1 MTRRAVALFSGGLD
15 STLAIL
21 VVLGQG
27 VSVKAIKFQT
37 PFDCG
42 VSKDLVSVA
51 ERFGFDVE
59 IRNLGEK
66 FFEVV
71 KDPEHGYGKNMNPCI
86 DCRIMMLR
94 EARAFVDSAEADFI
108 ITGELLGQRPM
119 SQRKDMLYHIDRKA
133 GVTNCVVRP
142 LSAKLLRVTDAEAK
156 GIVSREMLYGFSGR
170 SRKPQMALA
179 EKFGLADYPAP
190 AGGCLLT
197 EPNYA
202 GRLKDLM
209 AFNPSPSLR
218 DIDLLRIGRHFRFSP
233 LCKIII
239 GRDRTE
245 NGIIESLATDEDIL
259 LKVNG
264 YGSPLTLVSG
274 EITQEALKVAASLC
288 ARYSD
293 ARNNFSVDVTD
304 VNDPGFMLRVPT
316 AGDELID
323 ALRIEKKRTG
333 KTAKA
338 SPVSP

>member
-1 MTRRAVALFSGGLD
+1 MTHRAVALFSGGLD
-15 STLAIL
+15 SMLAIL
-21 VVLGQG
+21 AVLRQG

-42 VSKDLVSVA
+42 GSKDPASVA
-51 ERFGFDVE
+51 ERFGFGIEV
-59 IRNLGEK
+59 RNLGEK
-66 FFEVV
+66 FLEVV

-94 EARAFVDSAEADFI
+94 EAGAFLDSVEADFI
-108 ITGELLGQRPM
+108 ITGEVLGQRPM

-133 GVTNCVVRP
+133 GVTNRVVRP
-142 LSAKLLRVTDAEAK
+142 LSAKLLKVTDVEAG

-170 SRKPQMALA
+170 SRKPQMDLA
-179 EKFGLADYPAP
+179 EEFGLTDYPSP

-202 GRLKDLM
+202 CRLKDLM
-209 AFNPSPSLR
+209 AFVPSPSLR
-218 DIDLLRIGRHFRFSP
+218 DIDLLRIGRHFRYSP
-233 LCKIII
+233 LCKIIV

-245 NGIIESLATDEDIL
+245 NETMESLATGEDVL
-259 LKVNG
+259 LKVDG

-304 VNDPGFMLRVPT
+304 VNDPGFTLKVSV

-323 ALRIEKKRTG
+323 ALRIEKKGPGRTS
-333 KTAKA
+333 KA

>member
-94 EARAFVDSAEADFI
+94 EARAFVDSVEADFI

-264 YGSPLTLVSG
+264 YGSPLTLVFRRDYSRG
-274 EITQEALKVAASLC
+274 IKSRSLPVCEIL
-288 ARYSD
+288 
-293 ARNNFSVDVTD
+293 
-304 VNDPGFMLRVPT
+304 
-316 AGDELID
+316 
-323 ALRIEKKRTG
+323 
-333 KTAKA
+333 
-338 SPVSP
+338 

>member
-21 VVLGQG
+21 AVLRQG

-108 ITGELLGQRPM
+108 ITGEVLGQRPM

-133 GVTNCVVRP
+133 GVTNCIVRP

-304 VNDPGFMLRVPT
+304 VNDPGFILRVPT

>member
-21 VVLGQG
+21 AVLRQG

-37 PFDCG
+37 PFDCSA
-42 VSKDLVSVA
+42 SKDPASVA
-51 ERFGFDVE
+51 ERFGFSIE

-94 EARAFVDSAEADFI
+94 EARAFLDGGEADFI
-108 ITGELLGQRPM
+108 ITGEVFGQRPM
-119 SQRKDMLYHIDRKA
+119 SQRKDMLYHIDKKA
-133 GVTNCVVRP
+133 GVTNRVVRP
-142 LSAKLLRVTDAEAK
+142 LSAKLLRVTDAEAR

-170 SRKPQMALA
+170 SRKPQIDLA
-179 EKFGLADYPAP
+179 EEFGLADYPSP

-202 GRLKDLM
+202 CRLKDLM

-218 DIDLLRIGRHFRFSP
+218 DIDLLRIGRHFRYSP

-239 GRDRTE
+239 GRDRPE
-245 NGIIESLATDEDIL
+245 NETIESLATDEDVL

-274 EITQEALKVAASLC
+274 EINQEALKVAASLC

-293 ARNNFSVDVTD
+293 ARNNFGVDVTD
-304 VNDPGFMLRVPT
+304 VNDPGFMLRVSA

-323 ALRIEKKRTG
+323 ALRIEKKG
-333 KTAKA
+333 IKKTSKA
-338 SPVSP
+338 LPVSP